1 MLKFTDKLFRKLFMG
16 LVTLAVMLVFILGM
30 NLLLGIPLDS
40 KALWGG
46 SLLTFVAINL
56 ILDVSGITKRLIIL
70 GVSIIILGVFFNA
83 IINWPL
89 VQSLLAGLVI
99 LVISGLLYITFL
111 H

>member
-1 MLKFTDKLFRKLFMG
+1 MQKSTDKLFRKLFMG

-30 NLLLGIPLDS
+30 HLLLGVPLDS

-46 SLLTFVAINL
+46 SVLTFLAINL
-56 ILDVSGITKRLIIL
+56 ILDLSGITKRLIVF
-70 GVSIIILGVFFNA
+70 GVSIVILGIFFNS

-89 VQSLLAGLVI
+89 TSSFLAGLI
-99 LVISGLLYITFL
+99 IIVISGLLYISFL